1 MKEVRIMKIAPEQTV
16 VGFIGLGVMG
26 KSMAGHILDAGY
38 PLHVFTRTKASA
50 KPLVEKGAIW
60 EDSVADLSA
69 TSDVIITIVGFPA
82 DVEEVYL
89 NEQGILNHAKSG
101 SYVVDMTTSSPD
113 LAKRIYNAADEN
125 GIQALDAP
133 VSGGDLGARNATLSI
148 MVGGDKAVF
157 DDLLPLFE
165 VMGKNI
171 VYQGKAG
178 SGQHTK
184 MANQIAI
191 ASGMIAVCEA
201 LGYAKK
207 AGLDPETVLSCIGQG
222 AAGSWSLNNLGPR
235 IIKGDMEPGF
245 FIKHFIKDMK
255 IAAESSKQMAMETPG
270 LDMALK
276 LYRQLAEKGLEN
288 KGTQALST
296 LFD

>member
-1 MKEVRIMKIAPEQTV
+1 MGIAPGKTI

-26 KSMAGHILDAGY
+26 RSMAGHILDAGY
-38 PLHVFTRTKASA
+38 TLHVYTRTKSSA
-50 KPLVEKGAIW
+50 DPLVEKGAIW
-60 EDSVADLSA
+60 EETVAELS
-69 TSDVIITIVGFPA
+69 SKCDVIITIVGFPT

-89 NEQGILNHAKSG
+89 QDSGILNNAKSG
-101 SYVVDMTTSSPD
+101 ACVIDMTTSSPE
-113 LAKRIYNAADEN
+113 LAQTIWTQAREKDIH
-125 GIQALDAP
+125 ALDAP
-133 VSGGDLGARNATLSI
+133 VSGGDLGAQNATLSI
-148 MVGGDKAVF
+148 MVGGTQETF
-157 DDLLPLFE
+157 DSVLPLFE

-171 VYQGKAG
+171 VFQGPSG

-207 AGLDPETVLSCIGQG
+207 AGLDPETVLASIGQG

-235 IIKGDMEPGF
+235 IINGDMEPGF
-245 FIKHFIKDMK
+245 FVKHFIKDMK
-255 IAAESSKQMAMETPG
+255 IASASSKQMALKTPG
-270 LDMALK
+270 LDMALN
-276 LYRQLAEKGLEN
+276 LYQELAEKGLEN
-288 KGTQALST
+288 KGTQALAT